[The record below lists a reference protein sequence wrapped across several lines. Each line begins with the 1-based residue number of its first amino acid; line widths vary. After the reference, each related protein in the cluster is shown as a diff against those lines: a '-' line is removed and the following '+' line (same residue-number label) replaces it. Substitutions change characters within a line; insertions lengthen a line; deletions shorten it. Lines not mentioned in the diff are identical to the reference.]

1 MTGFKNHHVKSNI
14 FVRDLSDRKWA
25 KMRLEQ
31 NKEEAHH
38 LLSKFL
44 IQKLY
49 EADEKYLLV
58 RLLVNENPKV
68 NGYIG
73 QEQVL
78 YQAFNQKIEVARYM
92 LDFGE
97 VYERGYMI
105 NVSVE
110 ERLERKIKVLEDKL
124 ESQYYTLQ
132 ASKDRE
138 ELKKLQFRYSHLKSK
153 LRRLEAEVFLAKIM
167 LSHEQSLRELLRL
180 LYKRFTSNRI
190 VASFLWHFDKDK
202 VVEHFN
208 EQA

>member
-1 MTGFKNHHVKSNI
+1 MPGFKNHHVKSNI
-14 FVRDLSDRKWA
+14 FVRELSDRKWA

-73 QEQVL
+73 QDQL
-78 YQAFNQKIEVARYM
+78 YQAYNQQIEVARYM

-105 NVSVE
+105 NVSIE
-110 ERLERKIKVLEDKL
+110 ERLERKIKVLQDKL

-138 ELKKLQFRYSHLKSK
+138 ELKKLQFRYSHLKSTLK
-153 LRRLEAEVFLAKIM
+153 RLEAEVFIAKVMLNHKQSISELAK
-167 LSHEQSLRELLRL
+167 L
-180 LYKRFTSNRI
+180 LYQRVI
-190 VASFLWHFDKDK
+190 EIPVIASFLWHFDKDS

-208 EQA
+208 DQA